1 MRHACRAQPSRR
13 PALEGGHMSTHWL
26 HVTLSWGTVL
36 SVFAILAISAL
47 GRHRAAKR
55 QLAQLERQK

>member
-1 MRHACRAQPSRR
+1 MT
-13 PALEGGHMSTHWL
+13 LSTHWL
-26 HVTLSWGTVL
+26 HVIASWAAVL
-36 SVFAILAISAL
+36 GVFAALALSAL